1 MNSETFDEKLK
12 VFREPSKLIPNDVL
26 DKSSVGSYIQVYVHV
41 PTEMGKDGIC
51 QTLKQLNFAVRRDT
65 YFRDMKRSNK
75 SRLHF

>member
-1 MNSETFDEKLK
+1 M
-12 VFREPSKLIPNDVL
+12 
-26 DKSSVGSYIQVYVHV
+26 IQVYVHV